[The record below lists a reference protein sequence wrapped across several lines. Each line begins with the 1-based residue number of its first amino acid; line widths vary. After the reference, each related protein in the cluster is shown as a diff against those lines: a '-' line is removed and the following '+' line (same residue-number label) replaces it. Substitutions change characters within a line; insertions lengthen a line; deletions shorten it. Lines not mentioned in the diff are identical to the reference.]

1 MNASARQW
9 SVLLA
14 TLAWASVAC
23 ANAGGEA
30 ARVDQSALTGEWSNS
45 GGERLLLGAD
55 RTMAWEGLNSAVLGG
70 SSCPNAAVGHWTFF
84 GPPDNEGTSL
94 ADDALTSGTT
104 VALSIDNA
112 EDTCLLSAEVRR
124 DEQGVNLCLVVDP
137 DSSCSLAKEL
147 LRRKPA
153 TPPEQTTK

>member
-1 MNASARQW
+1 M
-9 SVLLA
+9 
-14 TLAWASVAC
+14 
-23 ANAGGEA
+23 
-30 ARVDQSALTGEWSNS
+30 
-45 GGERLLLGAD
+45 
-55 RTMAWEGLNSAVLGG
+55 
-70 SSCPNAAVGHWTFF
+70 
-84 GPPDNEGTSL
+84 